1 MTFGRQLLRW
11 IYPKQEAQRM
21 ELRKMILQVEAC
33 AEDMIRT
40 VRGTSKPDLDKFR
53 HPKKANGAQK

>member
-1 MTFGRQLLRW
+1 
-11 IYPKQEAQRM
+11 M

-40 VRGTSKPDLDKFR
+40 VRGTQKPDLEKFP
-53 HPKKANGAQK
+53 HPKKSNRAEK